1 MKALVTGG
9 AGFIGSHTVDL
20 LLERGYEVRILDA
33 LVPPV
38 HVNGVKPDYVPNDVE
53 FILGDVRDRE
63 AVERALQGVDVV
75 FHLAAYQDYL
85 PDFSRF
91 AFTNDGGT
99 ALLYELIVEKR
110 YPIQKVVLASSQ
122 AVYGEGKYRCPEHGV
137 QYPPLRPLEQ
147 LMRQEWEP
155 CCPECGGEL
164 ELLLTDEAQ
173 VNPANPYAISK
184 CAQELYALTL
194 GQRYGIPTVA
204 MRYSI
209 TQGPRQSFRNAYSG
223 ILRVFSVRLLNDKS
237 PIAYE
242 DGQQLRD
249 YVSVHDVARANLL
262 VLEDSRADYQVFN
275 VGGGRATTVLE
286 YAHLLFRK
294 LDKDIEVEMPGKF
307 RFGDSR
313 HIISDISKL
322 RALSWEPMT
331 PLEQI
336 VEEYIAWA
344 QAQPDLQDHYAEAE
358 EVMKRVGTVRM
369 ADEQNLPPG
378 AGEPR
383 HALYSQLH
391 HLAGLAVSS
400 VPHPACLGQWARSVL
415 SAKEM
420 SNP

>member
-1 MKALVTGG
+1 
-9 AGFIGSHTVDL
+9 L
-20 LLERGYEVRILDA
+20 L
-33 LVPPV
+33 P
-38 HVNGVKPDYVPNDVE
+38 
-53 FILGDVRDRE
+53 
-63 AVERALQGVDVV
+63 
-75 FHLAAYQDYL
+75 
-85 PDFSRF
+85 
-91 AFTNDGGT
+91 
-99 ALLYELIVEKR
+99 
-110 YPIQKVVLASSQ
+110 
-122 AVYGEGKYRCPEHGV
+122 
-137 QYPPLRPLEQ
+137 
-147 LMRQEWEP
+147 
-155 CCPECGGEL
+155 
-164 ELLLTDEAQ
+164 TDEAQ
-173 VNPANPYAISK
+173 VNPANQYAISK

-223 ILRVFSVRLLNDKS
+223 ILRIFSVRLLNDKS

-262 VLEDSRADYQVFN
+262 VLEDSRADYQAFN
-275 VGGGRATTVLE
+275 LGGGKATTVLE
-286 YAHLLFRK
+286 YAHLLARK

-322 RALSWEPMT
+322 RALGWEPIT

-369 ADEQNLPPG
+369 ADEQSLPPV

-383 HALYSQLH
+383 HALYWQLH

-400 VPHPACLGQWARSVL
+400 VPHPASLVQWARSVL

>member
-9 AGFIGSHTVDL
+9 AGFIGSHTIDL
-20 LLERGYEVRILDA
+20 LLERGYEVKILDA

-38 HVNGVKPDYVPNDVE
+38 HVNGVKPDYVPDGVE
-53 FILGDVRDRE
+53 FIRGDVRDRE
-63 AVERALQGVDVV
+63 AVDRALRGVDVV
-75 FHLAAYQDYL
+75 FHFAAYQDYL

-99 ALLYELIVEKR
+99 ALLYELIVEKG

-122 AVYGEGKYRCPEHGV
+122 AVYGEGKYRCPQHGV

-147 LMRQEWEP
+147 LMRREWEP

-164 ELLLTDEAQ
+164 ELLPTDEMQ
-173 VNPANPYAISK
+173 VNPANQYAISK

-194 GQRYGIPTVA
+194 GRRYGIPTVA

-209 TQGPRQSFRNAYSG
+209 TQGARQSFRSAYSG
-223 ILRVFSVRLLNDKS
+223 ILRIFSMRLLNDKL

-262 VLEDSRADYQVFN
+262 VLEDSRADYQAFN
-275 VGGGRATTVLE
+275 VSGGKATTVLE
-286 YAHLLFRK
+286 YAHLLARK
-294 LDKDIEVEMPGKF
+294 LNKDIEVEVPGKF
-307 RFGDSR
+307 RFGDAR
-313 HIISDISKL
+313 HIISDIGKL
-322 RALSWEPMT
+322 RALGWEPIT
-331 PLEQI
+331 PLDQI

-344 QAQPDLQDHYAEAE
+344 QAQPDLRDYYAEAE
-358 EVMKRVGTVRM
+358 EVMKRTGTVRM
-369 ADEQNLPPG
+369 ADGSLLPG
-378 AGEPR
+378 AGGPGHEP
-383 HALYSQLH
+383 YPQLQ
-391 HLAGLAVSS
+391 HLAGPADTF
-400 VPHPACLGQWARSVL
+400 VPHPPRRDQGAGGVL
-415 SAKEM
+415 SAKEV

>member
-9 AGFIGSHTVDL
+9 AGFVGSHTVDL
-20 LLERGYEVRILDA
+20 LLERGYEVKVLDA
-33 LVPPV
+33 LMPPV
-38 HVNGVKPDYVPNDVE
+38 HVNGVKPDYVLDDVE
-53 FILGDVRDRE
+53 FIRGDVRDRE
-63 AVERALQGVDVV
+63 GVDRALRGVDVV

-122 AVYGEGKYRCPEHGV
+122 AVYGEGKYRCLEHGV

-155 CCPECGGEL
+155 YCPECGGEL
-164 ELLLTDEAQ
+164 RLLPTDEAQ
-173 VNPANPYAISK
+173 VHPANQYAISK
-184 CAQELYALTL
+184 YAQELYALTL
-194 GQRYGIPTVA
+194 GRRYGIPSVA

-223 ILRVFSVRLLNDKS
+223 ILRIFSMRLLNDKP

-249 YVSVHDVARANLL
+249 YVSVHDVVQANLL
-262 VLEDSRADYQVFN
+262 VLEDSRANYQVFN
-275 VGGGRATTVLE
+275 VGGGKATTALE
-286 YAHLLFRK
+286 YAHLLARK
-294 LDKDIEVEMPGKF
+294 LNKDIEVEVPGKF
-307 RFGDSR
+307 RFGDTR

-322 RALSWEPMT
+322 RGLGWEPIT
-331 PLEQI
+331 PLDQI
-336 VEEYIAWA
+336 VEQYIAWA
-344 QAQPDLQDHYAEAE
+344 QAQPDLRDYYAEAE
-358 EVMKRVGTVRM
+358 EVMKRVGIVRM
-369 ADEQNLPPG
+369 ADESLLPHRAGAPG
-378 AGEPR
+378 HELHP
-383 HALYSQLH
+383 QLQ
-391 HLAGLAVSS
+391 HLAGPADMS
-400 VPHPACLGQWARSVL
+400 VLHPARRDQGAEGVL
-415 SAKEM
+415 RVEEV

>member
-9 AGFIGSHTVDL
+9 AGFIGSHTVDS

-53 FILGDVRDRE
+53 FIRGDVRDRE
-63 AVERALQGVDVV
+63 AVDRALRGVDVV
-75 FHLAAYQDYL
+75 FHFAAYQDYL
-85 PDFSRF
+85 PDFSKF
-91 AFTNDGGT
+91 AFTNDGST

-137 QYPPLRPLEQ
+137 QYPPLRPAEQ
-147 LMRQEWEP
+147 LMRREWEP

-164 ELLLTDEAQ
+164 KLLLTDEAQ
-173 VNPANPYAISK
+173 VNPANQYAISK

-223 ILRVFSVRLLNDKS
+223 ILRIFSMRLLNDKP

-249 YVSVHDVARANLL
+249 YVSVHDVVRANLL

-275 VGGGRATTVLE
+275 VGGGKAMTVLK
-286 YAHLLFRK
+286 YAYFLIRK
-294 LDKDIEVEMPGKF
+294 LNKDTEVEAPGKF
-307 RFGDSR
+307 RFGDAR
-313 HIISDISKL
+313 HLISDIGKL
-322 RALSWEPMT
+322 RALGWEPIT
-331 PLEQI
+331 PLDQI

-344 QAQPDLQDHYAEAE
+344 QVQPDLRDYYAEAE
-358 EVMKRVGTVRM
+358 EVMRQVGTMRM
-369 ADEQNLPPG
+369 ADEQSLPPG
-378 AGEPR
+378 AVSSRDAQYPQR
-383 HALYSQLH
+383 H
-391 HLAGLAVSS
+391 HLARPMGPF
-400 VPHPACLGQWARSVL
+400 VPYPARLGQWAKALL
-415 SAKEM
+415 SAK
-420 SNP
+420 